1 MIGKD
6 RRIEMAIRR
15 HRVEIDRLKNA
26 QDEQRRLLDARAAQE
41 QQERSA
47 RESSAGSSD
56 ATTLSGGA
64 IGSPP
69 PAIPPA
75 VTNLTVT
82 ATPQGERRPSRFEVS
97 FQH

>member
-64 IGSPP
+64 IGP

>member
-26 QDEQRRLLDARAAQE
+26 QDEQRRLLDARAIQE

-56 ATTLSGGA
+56 ATTISGGA
-64 IGSPP
+64 IGPPP

>member
-1 MIGKD
+1 
-6 RRIEMAIRR
+6 MAIRR

-64 IGSPP
+64 IGKGTLFSTSQSKRVRVIVAASKQPP
-69 PAIPPA
+69 PAFCKIIKSA
-75 VTNLTVT
+75 DSK
-82 ATPQGERRPSRFEVS
+82 E
-97 FQH
+97 